1 MLSSSR
7 RYAAMNF
14 TRSSIGHVSSQG
26 IRRAWCHPCLG
37 RHLPPLRQR
46 RHRSRGRSSPMSQR
60 SSHPLRTASHR
71 CPAACSP
78 ISRLRSHHPA
88 GLRSPI
94 PRRCCHSCLRSDL
107 SPMYPV
113 RTRCI
118 IAHGFLTALPSSP
131 TISRPFLIRILQM
144 RVLSPSPTPF
154 KFRGTQSFPLTPSS
168 HGCEGVSGKPGGAV
182 CAAAETGWARADG
195 RELPENGCLNLLR
208 IALGKRPG
216 KAPDPGACCGAH
228 SRAYWRAISRPKRAV
243 PQSIAGG
250 GFQPFRA
257 WSSVRSFSDR
267 MSRSVAAAW
276 GMTDGQTV
284 RRPRLSEYR
293 RGGGEAARVRRLH
306 VSPRSRREG
315 CRSS

>member
-94 PRRCCHSCLRSDL
+94 PRRCCHSCLRSERSSLAGWAPSAASSPGGLKSARNRLRVALKWPSNWPGNTPKNTLPGRAHFRAISRARARADSRLHL
-107 SPMYPV
+107 S
-113 RTRCI
+113 RILSACA
-118 IAHGFLTALPSSP
+118 IAHPILGAALGAPP
-131 TISRPFLIRILQM
+131 
-144 RVLSPSPTPF
+144 
-154 KFRGTQSFPLTPSS
+154 SFPLTPS
-168 HGCEGVSGKPGGAV
+168 
-182 CAAAETGWARADG
+182 
-195 RELPENGCLNLLR
+195 
-208 IALGKRPG
+208 
-216 KAPDPGACCGAH
+216 
-228 SRAYWRAISRPKRAV
+228 
-243 PQSIAGG
+243 
-250 GFQPFRA
+250 QP
-257 WSSVRSFSDR
+257 
-267 MSRSVAAAW
+267 
-276 GMTDGQTV
+276 
-284 RRPRLSEYR
+284 
-293 RGGGEAARVRRLH
+293 
-306 VSPRSRREG
+306 
-315 CRSS
+315 